1 MPKRHGWQH
10 LLYQIPGI
18 PLVQA
23 GASHGVFREARRPAM
38 ERQMFLVSADGEV
51 FGSDILNLAVVAGA
65 LGLLLATLWTAASP
79 DLPVAQGPSTQQV
92 VVVAHPGHIS

>member
-1 MPKRHGWQH
+1 M
-10 LLYQIPGI
+10 
-18 PLVQA
+18 A
-23 GASHGVFREARRPAM
+23 GNICYTKFRAYLSPRPAQSHGVFREARRPLM

-79 DLPVAQGPSTQQV
+79 DLPVAQGPSAQQV
-92 VVVAHPGHIS
+92 AVVAHPGHIS